1 MRSQTPGLP
10 LDIRGEEEIKRDGLK
25 HGVQI
30 HLTQLLDHLDAV
42 PRDRKIL
49 PFCTSGY
56 RSMLAA
62 SLLKEKGWDVAL
74 PIGGLAAWQAYGC
87 DFEL

>member
-1 MRSQTPGLP
+1 
-10 LDIRGEEEIKRDGLK
+10 
-25 HGVQI
+25 
-30 HLTQLLDHLDAV
+30 
-42 PRDRKIL
+42 
-49 PFCTSGY
+49 
-56 RSMLAA
+56 MLAA